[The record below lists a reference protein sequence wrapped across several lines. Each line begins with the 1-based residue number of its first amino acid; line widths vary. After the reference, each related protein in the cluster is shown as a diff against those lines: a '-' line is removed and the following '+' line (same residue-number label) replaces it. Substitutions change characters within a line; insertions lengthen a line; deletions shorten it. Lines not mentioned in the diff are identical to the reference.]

1 MQIHALCYKGAVFQD
16 IALLNNVKQQ
26 ITQIYS
32 WLFALFVSLL
42 IRILLIFGSVF
53 ANVSWFDYLQNIS
66 HGTVISVYEFRVS

>member
-1 MQIHALCYKGAVFQD
+1 MLIHALCYKGAVFQD

-32 WLFALFVSLL
+32 WLFALLLSLL
-42 IRILLIFGSVF
+42 IRILLIFGSVL

-66 HGTVISVYEFRVS
+66 RGTVVSVCEFRVC